1 MPICAMGDLFRVLE
15 FMMGLK
21 NKIAKM
27 FLVFSCLS
35 EPILD
40 HSSSYVELALEFSSV
55 FSDLFELRLKSIN
68 FLY

>member
-1 MPICAMGDLFRVLE
+1 MAICAMGDLFRVFWAVLE
-15 FMMGLK
+15 FMMGVK

-40 HSSSYVELALEFSSV
+40 HNWSTVEPTLKISQVL
-55 FSDLFELRLKSIN
+55 SDLFELKLRSN
-68 FLY
+68 